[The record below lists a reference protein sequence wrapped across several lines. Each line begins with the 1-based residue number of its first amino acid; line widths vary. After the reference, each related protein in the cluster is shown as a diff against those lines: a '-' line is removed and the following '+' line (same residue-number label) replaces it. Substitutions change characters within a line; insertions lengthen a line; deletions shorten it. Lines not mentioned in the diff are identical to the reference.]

1 MITRESQRDLSLYST
16 LANSD
21 FPLFLDVNKR
31 ELNKR
36 ILYQKPSTT
45 VQTRDRGEKMP
56 KKSHF
61 TQNAV
66 INAKL

>member
-21 FPLFLDVNKR
+21 FPLFLVDNKR
-31 ELNKR
+31 ELSKR
-36 ILYQKPSTT
+36 ILYQKPSKT
-45 VQTRDRGEKMP
+45 VQTRERGQKMP
-56 KKSHF
+56 KKSQY